1 MKAIQSFKIV
11 LLCLLFAGLTGNG
24 ALAQETDT
32 IRMQKL
38 ELKKRAKQVFD
49 SRDSILVLQI
59 DTLIMKDRSSLQF
72 FGKKKVILLV
82 NHADIGKRVYFSG
95 RSNQNNA
102 SDMDISIKFE
112 KLGSLFIMADGY
124 DANNGSRT
132 DPNGDGGN
140 VRLVYSNDG
149 IQPQQQ
155 QSKKPNFLHFSI
167 SGGGKH
173 VNPTADVQR
182 ILNQARRSGGRM
194 GGLPQGQVYSGSA
207 GRDGKSEISG
217 RPGEPKSW

>member
-1 MKAIQSFKIV
+1 MKAIQSFKIA

-24 ALAQETDT
+24 ALAQEADT

-140 VRLVYSNDG
+140 VRLFYSNDG

-155 QSKKPNFLHFSI
+155 QSKKPNFLHFST